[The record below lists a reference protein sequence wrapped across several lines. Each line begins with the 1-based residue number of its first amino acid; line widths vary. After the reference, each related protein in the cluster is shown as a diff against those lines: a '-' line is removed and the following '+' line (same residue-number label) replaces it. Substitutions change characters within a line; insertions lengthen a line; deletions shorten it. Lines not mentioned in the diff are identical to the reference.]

1 MKGNNLTQKEYYEL
15 LRKQIEHEDRNI
27 DSKTNWLLVLQ
38 GFLLVGYISLL
49 TDDKITLS
57 NKTALITILC
67 LTGLILSFF
76 ALLGILASFVHMTP
90 LVKLWEKPD
99 NDQKG
104 EIKMIRKQF
113 PPIVGKG
120 RWVIINGGI
129 GHTRRQR
136 LFIRT

>member
-1 MKGNNLTQKEYYEL
+1 MEGNNLTQKEYYEL

-67 LTGLILSFF
+67 LTGLILIFF
-76 ALLGILASFVHMTP
+76 RFAGYLSIFRSHDSPCKTLGKT
-90 LVKLWEKPD
+90 
-99 NDQKG
+99 
-104 EIKMIRKQF
+104 
-113 PPIVGKG
+113 
-120 RWVIINGGI
+120 
-129 GHTRRQR
+129 
-136 LFIRT
+136 